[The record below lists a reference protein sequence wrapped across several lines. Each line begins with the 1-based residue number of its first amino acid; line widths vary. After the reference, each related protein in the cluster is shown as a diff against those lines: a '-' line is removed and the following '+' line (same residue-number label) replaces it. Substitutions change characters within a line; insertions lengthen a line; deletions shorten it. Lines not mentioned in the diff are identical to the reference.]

1 MNMACRHWIKSKR
14 RETFKKVQ
22 NFDFLSH
29 SVGISPRISDN
40 QDTFS
45 RTLTHPKQQARIDVS
60 PLIATFSFLI
70 VDATAKAS
78 EIIVTI
84 VHFPSLADTDD
95 EEC

>member
-1 MNMACRHWIKSKR
+1 MACRHWIKSKR

-45 RTLTHPKQQARIDVS
+45 RTLSLIQSNRPGSMCHHFY
-60 PLIATFSFLI
+60 IATFSFLI
-70 VDATAKAS
+70 VDATEKAS
-78 EIIVTI
+78 EIIVTT